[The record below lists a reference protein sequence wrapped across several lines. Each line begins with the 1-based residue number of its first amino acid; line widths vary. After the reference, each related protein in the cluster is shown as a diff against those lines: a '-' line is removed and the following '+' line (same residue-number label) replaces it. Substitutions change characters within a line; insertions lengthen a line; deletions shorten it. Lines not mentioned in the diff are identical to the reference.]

1 MTGFPKNIDKSWT
14 LFLDRDGVINK
25 RIYGGYVQ
33 HWEAFEFLPGVPES
47 LAVFSGIFG
56 KIIVVTNQQG
66 IGKGIMNEDQLQS
79 VHRKMFTEVEKAGGR
94 IDAVFHCPDMASMPD
109 NCRKPSPF
117 LALKAQKQ
125 FPEID
130 FSKSIM
136 VGDAESD
143 MVFGKSAGMFTVLVG
158 NESISPEFVDFKT
171 YDLPS
176 LAGFFNCFLT
186 IK

>member
-1 MTGFPKNIDKSWT
+1 MTMNGFPKNIDKSWT

-25 RIYGGYVQ
+25 RIYGGYVL
-33 HWEAFEFLPGVPES
+33 HWETFEFMPGVPES

-66 IGKGIMNEDQLQS
+66 IGKGIMSEEQLQS

-94 IDAVFHCPDMASMPD
+94 IDAVFHCPDMASKPD
-109 NCRKPSPF
+109 NCRKPLPF
-117 LALKAQKQ
+117 LAMKAQKR

-130 FSKSIM
+130 FGKSIM

-143 MVFGKSAGMFTVLVG
+143 MAFGKNAGMFTVLVG
-158 NESISPEFVDFKT
+158 NETVSSEVADYKT
-171 YDLPS
+171 RDLSS
-176 LAGFFNCFLT
+176 LAGFFNSVA
-186 IK
+186 

>member
-25 RIYGGYVQ
+25 RIPDGYVQ
-33 HWEAFEFLPGVPES
+33 HWEAFEFLPGVLES
-47 LAVFSGIFG
+47 IAIFSRIFG
-56 KIIVVTNQQG
+56 RIIVITNQQG
-66 IGKGIMNEDQLQS
+66 IAKGIMNEAQLEV
-79 VHRKMFTEVEKAGGR
+79 VHREMFAEVEQAGGK

-130 FSKSIM
+130 FRKSIM
-136 VGDAESD
+136 VGDTESD
-143 MVFGKSAGMFTVLVG
+143 MTFGKNIGMLTILVG
-158 NESISPEFVDFKT
+158 EETVSSEVVDFKT
-171 YDLPS
+171 RDLPS
-176 LAGFFNCFLT
+176 LAAYF
-186 IK
+186 KK

>member
-25 RIYGGYVQ
+25 RICGGYVQ
-33 HWEAFEFLPGVPES
+33 HWNAFEFLPGVPES
-47 LAVFSGIFG
+47 LAFFSRIFG
-56 KIIVVTNQQG
+56 RVIVITNQQG
-66 IGKGIMNEDQLQS
+66 IAKGIMNEAQLEA
-79 VHRKMFTEVEKAGGR
+79 VHREMFAEVKKAGGK
-94 IDAVFHCPDMASMPD
+94 IDAVFHCPDMASKPD

-125 FPEID
+125 FPQID

-143 MVFGKSAGMFTVLVG
+143 MTFGKNAGMFTVLVG
-158 NESISPEFVDFKT
+158 NEMVSPEVVDFKT
-171 YDLPS
+171 RDLSS
-176 LAGFFNCFLT
+176 LAAYF
-186 IK
+186 KKQK

>member
-1 MTGFPKNIDKSWT
+1 MTGFLKNIDKSWT

-47 LAVFSGIFG
+47 LAVFSWIFG
-56 KIIVVTNQQG
+56 RIIVITNQQG
-66 IGKGIMNEDQLQS
+66 IAKGIMNEEQLQS
-79 VHRKMFTEVEKAGGR
+79 LHLKMFVEVEKAGGK

-109 NCRKPSPF
+109 SCRKPSPF

-136 VGDAESD
+136 VGDMESD
-143 MVFGKSAGMFTVLVG
+143 MVFGKNAGMFTILVG
-158 NESISPEFVDFKT
+158 DETIPPKVVDFKT
-171 YDLPS
+171 RDLSS
-176 LAGFFNCFLT
+176 LAAFF
-186 IK
+186 KKQK

>member
-33 HWEAFEFLPGVPES
+33 HWESFEFLPGVPES
-47 LAVFSGIFG
+47 LAFFSLIFG
-56 KIIVVTNQQG
+56 RIIVITNQQG
-66 IGKGIMNEDQLQS
+66 IGKGIMNEAQLQS
-79 VHRKMFTEVEKAGGR
+79 VHRKMFAEVEKAGGK
-94 IDAVFHCPDMASMPD
+94 IDAVFYCPDMASKSG
-109 NCRKPSPF
+109 NCRKPSAF
-117 LALKAQKQ
+117 MALKAKKR

-158 NESISPEFVDFKT
+158 NETVSSEVVDFKT
-171 YDLPS
+171 RDLSS
-176 LAGFFNCFLT
+176 LAVYFE
-186 IK
+186 K